1 MKLSE
6 LMKGITPDTKFSG
19 FVTADDMVL
28 AIDVSTSQNAAVT
41 DYAVVQMGISGVD
54 PSLNSE
60 TKDTQYLRAGKS
72 STKTGTQ
79 RQFAIAGDM
88 YIGDEAQDYM
98 LSHQIK
104 YGTGQKVVVNYV
116 YFNMLTGIGEKGKAT
131 IAVNADG
138 SGNSGDNAGIDIQL
152 SKVGS
157 APEEFDYTVET
168 STEAILTALAITGA
182 TLTPAFSSGVTA
194 YTAETTEANGTITAT
209 GTDGAT
215 VAIAVNG
222 ATSEDGS
229 ATWTDGVNNVVITV
243 KTDKITRT
251 YTVEVTKTTA

>member
-1 MKLSE
+1 VERKVV
-6 LMKGITPDTKFSG
+6 SG
-19 FVTADDMVL
+19 GVEKWETTLYSANVTLRVQDEFRVANFTLQDYNGVGGVVK
-28 AIDVSTSQNAAVT
+28 IPT
-41 DYAVVQMGISGVD
+41 D
-54 PSLNSE
+54 LN
-60 TKDTQYLRAGKS
+60 
-72 STKTGTQ
+72 
-79 RQFAIAGDM
+79 IM

-157 APEEFDYTVET
+157 APEEFDYTVAT
-168 STEAILTALAITGA
+168 STEATLTALAITGA
-182 TLTPAFSSGVTA
+182 TLTPAFSSSVTA

-209 GTDGAT
+209 GADGAT

-222 ATSEDGS
+222 TTSEDGS
-229 ATWTDGVNNVVITV
+229 ATWTDGINNVVITV